1 MEELVL
7 RAKNGDADAYTQL
20 ILEIKNDLYKIC
32 KTRLTDDNEIEDM
45 IQDTMIQT
53 FKNIKKLKDPNK
65 FKFWVIKILINQC
78 NHYYRK
84 KNKRKIINIE
94 DDFNNFENELF
105 TNNIENIESD
115 MAFYQLLNNL
125 KYEER
130 IIIILY
136 YSEQFTFKEISQI
149 LKINEN
155 TVKTRL
161 YRAKENIK
169 NQWEGEIKNG

>member
-20 ILEIKNDLYKIC
+20 ILGIRNDLYKIC
-32 KTRLTDDNEIEDM
+32 KMRLTNDDEIEDM

-65 FKFWVIKILINQC
+65 FKWWVIKILINHC
-78 NHYYRK
+78 NHDYRK
-84 KNKRKIINIE
+84 KNKRKIVNME
-94 DDFNNFENELF
+94 DDFNHFENELYS
-105 TNNIENIESD
+105 NNIETIESD
-115 MAFYQLLNNL
+115 MAFYQLLSNL

-130 IIIILY
+130 MIIILY

-161 YRAKENIK
+161 YRAKEKIK
-169 NQWEGEIKNG
+169 KQWEGEIKNG